1 LGEIERLAI
10 ARWIKKKEAEE
21 VSAGN

>member
-10 ARWIKKKEAEE
+10 ARWVKKKEAEE